1 MNASQHFFGM
11 RPDQL
16 FNRLLVYVGTVL
28 VLFYILGPFLW
39 LVSSSFQPERNLL
52 DPEGSWFPTV
62 WDFTA
67 YRELLTG
74 LFYDETSGIPYQARI
89 FMRSMLNSLIVASGV
104 AVLSIL
110 IGSVA
115 AYPLARMKFKGRN
128 FLMFFILGTRLIPAI
143 ALAVPFFL
151 MVKAVGMNDRLETLI
166 VINLSF
172 ILPYVIW
179 LLQAYFRSIPME
191 LEEAARI
198 DGCSRLGTLF
208 RIILPLSLPGMVS
221 TGILAFLLS
230 WGDFFF
236 ALILTQSQNSFTST
250 VVASMFATDVD
261 VKYTSIITAGVI
273 SVIPPVFFA
282 LIFQRYIM
290 SGLLSGAAKG

>member
-1 MNASQHFFGM
+1 MGITYQIFGM
-11 RPDQL
+11 RPDKL
-16 FNRLLVYVGTVL
+16 FNRLLVYGGSVV

-39 LVSSSFQPERNLL
+39 LVSSSFQPEQNLL
-52 DPEGSWFPTV
+52 DRDGSLFPTE

-74 LFYDETSGIPYQARI
+74 FLYDASSGNPYQARI
-89 FMRSMLNSLIVASGV
+89 FLRSMLNSLIVAGGV

-143 ALAVPFFL
+143 ALAVPFYL

-179 LLQAYFRSIPME
+179 LLQAYYRSIPME

-236 ALILTQSQNSFTST
+236 ALILTQSQSSFTST

-261 VKYTSIITAGVI
+261 VKYVSIICAGVL
-273 SVIPPVFFA
+273 SVIPPVSFA

>member
-1 MNASQHFFGM
+1 MNASQPVFGIK
-11 RPDQL
+11 PDQL
-16 FNRLLVYVGTVL
+16 INRLLVYGGAVL
-28 VLFYILGPFLW
+28 VLFYIVGPFFW
-39 LVSSSFQPERNLL
+39 LVSSSLQPEQNLL
-52 DPEGSWFPTV
+52 DREGSLFPAE

-67 YRELLTG
+67 HRELLPG
-74 LFYDETSGIPYQARI
+74 FLYDETSGIPYQARI
-89 FMRSMLNSLIVASGV
+89 FLRSMLNSLIVASGV
-104 AVLSIL
+104 AVISIL

-115 AYPLARMKFKGRN
+115 AYPLARMRFKGRD
-128 FLMFFILGTRLIPAI
+128 FLMFFILGTRMIPAI

-151 MVKAVGMNDRLETLI
+151 LVKAVGMNDRLETLVI
-166 VINLSF
+166 INLSL

-179 LLQAYFRSIPME
+179 LLQAYYRSIPME
-191 LEEAARI
+191 LEDAARI

-208 RIILPLSLPGMVS
+208 RVILPLSLPGMVS

-236 ALILTQSQNSFTST
+236 ALILTQSQSSFTST

-261 VKYTSIITAGVI
+261 VKYVSIIAAGVL
-273 SVIPPVFFA
+273 SVIPPVSFA

-290 SGLLSGAAKG
+290 SGLLSGANKG

>member
-52 DPEGSWFPTV
+52 DPEGSWFPTE

>member
-1 MNASQHFFGM
+1 MGSPSHLFGV

-16 FNRLLVYVGTVL
+16 GNRVMVYGGVVV
-28 VLFYILGPFLW
+28 VLFYILGPFFW
-39 LVSSSFQPERNLL
+39 LVSSSFQPEQNLL
-52 DPEGSWFPTV
+52 DPEGPLIPTE

-74 LFYDETSGIPYQARI
+74 FLYDETSGVPYQARI
-89 FMRSMLNSLIVASGV
+89 FVRALGNSLIVAVGV
-104 AVLSIL
+104 SVLSIL

-115 AYPLARMKFKGRN
+115 AYPLSRMQFKGRT

-143 ALAVPFFL
+143 SLAVPFFL
-151 MVKAVGMNDRLETLI
+151 MVKSLGLNDRLETLI
-166 VINLSF
+166 LINLSF

-179 LLQAYFRSIPME
+179 LLQAYYRSIPMD
-191 LEEAARI
+191 LEDAARI

-208 RIILPLSLPGMVS
+208 RVILPLSLPGMVS

-230 WGDFFF
+230 WGEFFF
-236 ALILTQSQNSFTST
+236 ALILTQSQSSFTST

-261 VKYTSIITAGVI
+261 VKYVSIITAGVL
-273 SVIPPVFFA
+273 SVLPPVTFA
-282 LIFQRYIM
+282 LVFQRYIM
-290 SGLLSGAAKG
+290 SGLLSGASKG

>member
-1 MNASQHFFGM
+1 MGITYQIFGM
-11 RPDQL
+11 RPDKL
-16 FNRLLVYVGTVL
+16 FNRLLVYCGSVV

-39 LVSSSFQPERNLL
+39 LVSSSFQPEQNLL
-52 DPEGSWFPTV
+52 DRESSMFPTE

-74 LFYDETSGIPYQARI
+74 FLYDETSGIPYQARI
-89 FMRSMLNSLIVASGV
+89 FLRSLLNSLIVAGGV

-143 ALAVPFFL
+143 ALAVPFYL

-179 LLQAYFRSIPME
+179 LLQAYYRSIPME

-198 DGCSRLGTLF
+198 DGCSRLGTLY
-208 RIILPLSLPGMVS
+208 RIILPLSLPGLVS

-236 ALILTQSQNSFTST
+236 ALILTQSQSSFTST

-261 VKYTSIITAGVI
+261 VKYVSIICAGVL
-273 SVIPPVFFA
+273 SVIPPVSFA